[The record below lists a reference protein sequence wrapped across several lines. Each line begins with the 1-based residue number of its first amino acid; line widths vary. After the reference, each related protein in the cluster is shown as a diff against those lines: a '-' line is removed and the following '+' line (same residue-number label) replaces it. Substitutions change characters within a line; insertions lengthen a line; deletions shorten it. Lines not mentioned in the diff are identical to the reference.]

1 MLVKVRADSVLE
13 PSGAI
18 SHQSAH
24 TFAIHD
30 LPKDQ
35 SFKGS
40 ILDNIQYIVTDL
52 HRVPPKNRMI
62 SHALQRY
69 KQVCWSLTLK
79 RIWKAEKCEFDSGK
93 QLRIVHAFAIPGLR
107 LVIGV
112 DLKFSKPNA
121 RQGAEQC

>member
-1 MLVKVRADSVLE
+1 
-13 PSGAI
+13 
-18 SHQSAH
+18 
-24 TFAIHD
+24 
-30 LPKDQ
+30 
-35 SFKGS
+35 
-40 ILDNIQYIVTDL
+40 
-52 HRVPPKNRMI
+52 MI

-121 RQGAEQC
+121 HQGAEQC